1 MTQVQLQIDG
11 ERGSI
16 SVDTLITALR
26 RTIGLLGEVE
36 RTSRQ
41 GEGPRGRW
49 RVEEVWNGS
58 IGVALTPSA
67 DIPGEIPEKLVG
79 GLTVLEERPELPPW
93 FSEAAIETVQKM
105 GKILHDPGVSG
116 IGLTAVAPSGTETE
130 ARLTP
135 EIIGHTAEAFQG
147 TDEAWGSVAGILDV
161 VNFRRGQRTVSPYDA
176 HDRNAVRCTFP
187 LELLEAVREH
197 LGSTVRAAG
206 IVTRNRVGRVASVKV
221 ESLEDIEKEGFVP
234 SVAELTGIA
243 PWYTGERTAVE
254 HQRWTRGAWTPRF
267 YLDSNAYLAWLRS
280 EVGRVDTA
288 RELLTAGEEHRMT
301 IVAITL
307 VYAEVC
313 GHREV
318 RSSGAD
324 GVEMKIRTFFER
336 GFLRRIEVDLPTARH
351 AGALSCAYGLGGAD
365 AIHLSSGIQGKAE
378 RFMTWE
384 RKDFSIGR
392 VIHRAALQE
401 PETYGQGTLPLR

>member
-147 TDEAWGSVAGILDV
+147 TDEA
-161 VNFRRGQRTVSPYDA
+161 
-176 HDRNAVRCTFP
+176 
-187 LELLEAVREH
+187 
-197 LGSTVRAAG
+197 
-206 IVTRNRVGRVASVKV
+206 
-221 ESLEDIEKEGFVP
+221 
-234 SVAELTGIA
+234 
-243 PWYTGERTAVE
+243 
-254 HQRWTRGAWTPRF
+254 
-267 YLDSNAYLAWLRS
+267 
-280 EVGRVDTA
+280 
-288 RELLTAGEEHRMT
+288 
-301 IVAITL
+301 
-307 VYAEVC
+307 
-313 GHREV
+313 
-318 RSSGAD
+318 
-324 GVEMKIRTFFER
+324 
-336 GFLRRIEVDLPTARH
+336 
-351 AGALSCAYGLGGAD
+351 
-365 AIHLSSGIQGKAE
+365 
-378 RFMTWE
+378 
-384 RKDFSIGR
+384 
-392 VIHRAALQE
+392 
-401 PETYGQGTLPLR
+401 